1 MRAHHRDHSRSVY
14 QSRRTRS
21 VAPIALLTLVIVLA
35 ILLGVAAAAAA
46 APLPGDI
53 GGKVSRSDGGGVK
66 GIDVLAYRDD
76 GLGRHQVAGTTTGDG
91 GLYTLTGLAPGT
103 YWLQFFDPSGVYVT
117 EFFNNKPTMA
127 AADPVEVAAGQSV
140 ANINA
145 VVASLGSYS
154 GRITNAADKPIS
166 GIEVTAF
173 LPDGTG
179 GWQVAG
185 ATHSGADGKYSI
197 GSLQPGAYKVGFAD
211 PSGRY
216 LAEYYDNKRRLATAT
231 DVIVIAGQI
240 TKNVNAELAFPGSIL
255 GKVSV
260 KEEGTGLQ
268 GIRVS
273 AYMSDGKGHWDQAGA
288 AVTQNGGAYIIQDL
302 AAGTFRVE
310 FVDSQGHFLK
320 QVYNGKA
327 KLSEGTDIQVVAG
340 KATAN
345 IDAQLVEA
353 ALVTGKV
360 TLPNGKGAAG
370 MRVYAMRK
378 TASGWEQAGRAIT
391 SASGTYIIGGLP
403 AGKYRIKFVDPVGKY
418 VTEYFKDRRLPSDA
432 TLITLKAGDVRKR
445 VSARLALAGR
455 VAGMVTRASGKPLA
469 KILATAY
476 FKDADGDWVWAAA
489 ARTSATGAYKV
500 LGLAPGKYRVRFS
513 DTAGKYATKFF
524 RNASELGKG
533 TDVTVVA
540 GRTTWSISARLARK
554 TTG

>member
-35 ILLGVAAAAAA
+35 ILLGVAATAAA

-455 VAGMVTRASGKPLA
+455 VAGMVTRAPGKPLA

-540 GRTTWSISARLARK
+540 GRTTWSINARLARK